1 MSRTDP
7 QRELERWKDKYFDL
21 NEEVERERK
30 EVDDYTGLLQ
40 RFLVRISLAAEH
52 VSQELDRELHS
63 LRSAVRE
70 ATPQHNDLEKRL
82 KRIDAIL
89 LSTDE
94 QKNQNAEKVILAFA
108 ELIDQL
114 LQTDIP
120 GRTKR
125 SLKKLSKSL
134 AERCQSF
141 QDYPVLIG
149 DYAVLQAEALK
160 ALVKEEVGTGFFS
173 RLFGI
178 RSGAGN
184 GAQDPAGAI
193 RHSGNE
199 LEREELN
206 DRDMDLSDVR
216 ANINDF
222 RAVPGYSA
230 IARHIQGTLERL
242 LEQLIFP
249 INVQDE
255 VVELKKRIASDLN
268 WYELG
273 PTLSDLANLVIS
285 AVGKGQR
292 DFERFLLVLN
302 ERLSRV
308 QSSLIETESFDHTW
322 RTQNNELDRVM
333 REHVSE
339 MTREVS
345 MASDIEGLKNSITGH
360 LDTIASVMDRFSSS
374 NQQRDSDKDQ
384 QLKMLRERLQNMEN
398 EAADIRKKLKDER
411 EHALTDILTSLP
423 NRESWEER
431 FELEHERWR
440 RYRKPVALVVADVD
454 LFKKINDVYGHLA
467 GDKVLQILAK
477 EMRHR
482 IRKTDFIARLG
493 GEEFVI
499 LLPETDIDAAI
510 EVIEKTREMVSRLP
524 FHFKDERVTVSM
536 SFGIVPFTL
545 DLDRDALF
553 SLADQAMYRAKQNG
567 RNRVELAVVPDV
579 VQKVKAGDKA

>member
-21 NEEVERERK
+21 NDEVERERK
-30 EVDDYTGLLQ
+30 EVSAYTGLLQ

-52 VSQELDRELHS
+52 VSDELDRELNS
-63 LRSAVRE
+63 LRVAVRE
-70 ATPQHNDLEKRL
+70 ATPAKNDLDRRL

-94 QKNQNAEKVILAFA
+94 QKNLNAEKAIAAFND
-108 ELIDQL
+108 LINHL

-120 GRTKR
+120 RRTKR
-125 SLKKLSKSL
+125 SLNKLAKSL
-134 AERCQSF
+134 AERGAQF
-141 QDYPVLIG
+141 QEYPSLISE
-149 DYAVLQAEALK
+149 YAALQAEALK
-160 ALVKEEVGTGFFS
+160 VLVKEEEGTGFFS
-173 RLFGI
+173 KLFGGKTA
-178 RSGAGN
+178 SAAPVDGTQPEQEQTTSAELD
-184 GAQDPAGAI
+184 QDLD
-193 RHSGNE
+193 
-199 LEREELN
+199 LE
-206 DRDMDLSDVR
+206 DSR

-222 RAVPGYSA
+222 RAVPGYAA

-249 INVQDE
+249 VNVQGE
-255 VVELKKRIASDLN
+255 VAELKQRIANDLN

-308 QSSLIETESFDHTW
+308 QSSLIETETLDQTW
-322 RTQNNELDRVM
+322 RKQNNELDRVM

-339 MTREVS
+339 MSREVS
-345 MASDIEGLKNSITGH
+345 MASDIEGLKHSITSR
-360 LDTIASVMDRFSSS
+360 LDEIASVMDGFSSS
-374 NQQRDSDKDQ
+374 NQQRESDKDQ
-384 QLKMLRERLQNMEN
+384 QLKALRERLQNMEK
-398 EAADIRKKLKDER
+398 EASDIRRKLKEER
-411 EHALTDILTSLP
+411 EHALTDILTGLP
-423 NRESWEER
+423 NREAWDER
-431 FELEHERWR
+431 FELEHERWK
-440 RYRKPVALVVADVD
+440 RYRKPVVLVVADVD
-454 LFKKINDVYGHLA
+454 LFKRINDTYGHLA

-477 EMRHR
+477 EMRNR

-499 LLPETDIDAAI
+499 LLPETEMDVAV

-524 FHFKDERVTVSM
+524 FHFKDERVTVSL
-536 SFGIVPFTL
+536 SFGVVPFVENME
-545 DLDRDALF
+545 RDALF
-553 SLADQAMYRAKQNG
+553 ALADEAMYRAKQAG
-567 RNRVELAVVPDV
+567 RNRVERAQVPV
-579 VQKVKAGDKA
+579 TSGEKK